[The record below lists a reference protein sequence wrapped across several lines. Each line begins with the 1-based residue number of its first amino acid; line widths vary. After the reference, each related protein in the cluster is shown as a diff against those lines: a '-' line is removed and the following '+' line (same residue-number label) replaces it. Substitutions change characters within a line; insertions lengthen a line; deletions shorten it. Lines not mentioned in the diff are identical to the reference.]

1 MVTYDWK
8 ISNLERDIA
17 TGGVIKIHWS
27 CTASKF
33 GTGVSTGGA
42 KELRPNADD
51 PAFIPY
57 DSLTKDQVMAWL
69 HENDKEVVESALL
82 VRLNETIT
90 PSTATGLPWS
100 NAPVEE

>member
-51 PAFIPY
+51 PAFVP
-57 DSLTKDQVMAWL
+57 
-69 HENDKEVVESALL
+69 
-82 VRLNETIT
+82 
-90 PSTATGLPWS
+90 
-100 NAPVEE
+100 